1 MSAPSQSR
9 HCNSPPPPGQGN
21 LLAQAADCR
30 LNKRSGSGC
39 CQSQNWKYLVHD
51 KRRYSTHWMFHGLM
65 DIQRAATT
73 RPKCLNV
80 FALASVISIVLEIES
95 CIVLPKENVPALCSA
110 GTFSLGLFFSTPTID
125 VEPLYSL
132 THPVKYRKIGDR
144 HYRKRQVNP
153 C

>member
-1 MSAPSQSR
+1 MLCAPLIPKKGANY
-9 HCNSPPPPGQGN
+9 CVIGFC
-21 LLAQAADCR
+21 LLS
-30 LNKRSGSGC
+30 LNWIISLSLRNAPQPTTTG
-39 CQSQNWKYLVHD
+39 L
-51 KRRYSTHWMFHGLM
+51 RRYSTHWMFHGLM